1 MKRYIVAIA
10 VSIIS
15 ANMAAAYTTNEDLDK
30 ENVESALSVFGIP
43 GQDAAGMRM
52 YFEGDPSIYPWEYD
66 MDESSYRYGW
76 FVPKNFITTSGVEE
90 IQGATEQNIKLY
102 PVPATSTV
110 TVAGSESGT
119 EIAVY
124 TIGGMKVKSMQSVGD
139 HTVID
144 VTDLPSGIYVVTA
157 GVERLRMIKR

>member
-15 ANMAAAYTTNEDLDK
+15 ANMTAAYTTNEDLER
-30 ENVESALSVFGIP
+30 ENVESALSVFGID

-90 IQGATEQNIKLY
+90 IQGATEQNIKIY

-124 TIGGMKVKSMQSVGD
+124 TIGGMKVKSVQSVGD

-157 GVERLRMIKR
+157 GAERLRMIKR

>member
-15 ANMAAAYTTNEDLDK
+15 ANMTAAYTTNEDLER
-30 ENVESALSVFGIP
+30 ENVESALSVFGID

-90 IQGATEQNIKLY
+90 IQGTTEQNIKLY

-124 TIGGMKVKSMQSVGD
+124 TIGGMKVKSVQSVGD

-157 GVERLRMIKR
+157 GAERLRMIKR

>member
-1 MKRYIVAIA
+1 MKRYIMAIA

-15 ANMAAAYTTNEDLDK
+15 ANMTAAYTTNEDLER
-30 ENVESALSVFGIP
+30 ENVESALSVFGID

-90 IQGATEQNIKLY
+90 IQGTMEQNIKLY

-124 TIGGMKVKSMQSVGD
+124 TIGGMKVKSVQSVGD

-157 GVERLRMIKR
+157 GAERLRMIKR

>member
-1 MKRYIVAIA
+1 MKRYIIA
-10 VSIIS
+10 AAAVMLLAGASETT
-15 ANMAAAYTTNEDLDK
+15 MAADPEK
-30 ENVESALSVFGIP
+30 ESIESALSVFGIP

-90 IQGATEQNIKLY
+90 IQDATEQSIKLY

-124 TIGGMKVKSMQSVGD
+124 TIGGMKVKSVQSVGD

-157 GVERLRMIKR
+157 GAERLRMIKR